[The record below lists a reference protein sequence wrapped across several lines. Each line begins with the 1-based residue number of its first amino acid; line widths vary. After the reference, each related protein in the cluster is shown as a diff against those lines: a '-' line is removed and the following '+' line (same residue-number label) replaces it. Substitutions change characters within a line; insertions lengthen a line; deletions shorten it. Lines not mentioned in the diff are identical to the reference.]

1 MNKYFT
7 FLAFALMATFGLTF
21 VSCSDD
27 SKDDGGGGDDYSVK
41 MPSGTTDVIIE
52 PVTDEEL
59 SQQTDKV
66 INLMREAEQR
76 FSEEDQ
82 LFIKRLFAETNVL
95 SAIYQYYEL
104 QELK

>member
-1 MNKYFT
+1 MIAAVPSFQKI
-7 FLAFALMATFGLTF
+7 M
-21 VSCSDD
+21 
-27 SKDDGGGGDDYSVK
+27 DDG
-41 MPSGTTDVIIE
+41 I
-52 PVTDEEL
+52 VTDEEL

-66 INLMREAEQR
+66 INLMREAERR

>member
-1 MNKYFT
+1 MIFNQQG
-7 FLAFALMATFGLTF
+7 FLDIDGMIAASPSFQKIM
-21 VSCSDD
+21 
-27 SKDDGGGGDDYSVK
+27 DDG
-41 MPSGTTDVIIE
+41 I
-52 PVTDEEL
+52 VTVEEL

-76 FSEEDQ
+76 FNEEDK
-82 LFIKRLFAETNVL
+82 LFIKRLFAETNIL

>member
-1 MNKYFT
+1 MIFNQQ
-7 FLAFALMATFGLTF
+7 GLLDIDGMIAAAPSF
-21 VSCSDD
+21 Q
-27 SKDDGGGGDDYSVK
+27 KIMDDG
-41 MPSGTTDVIIE
+41 I
-52 PVTDEEL
+52 VTDEEL

>member
-1 MNKYFT
+1 MIAAAPSFQKI
-7 FLAFALMATFGLTF
+7 M
-21 VSCSDD
+21 
-27 SKDDGGGGDDYSVK
+27 DDG
-41 MPSGTTDVIIE
+41 I
-52 PVTDEEL
+52 VTDEEL

>member
-1 MNKYFT
+1 MIFNQQGILDIDGMIAAAPSFQKI
-7 FLAFALMATFGLTF
+7 M
-21 VSCSDD
+21 
-27 SKDDGGGGDDYSVK
+27 DDG
-41 MPSGTTDVIIE
+41 I
-52 PVTDEEL
+52 VTDEEL

-66 INLMREAEQR
+66 INLMREAERR

-82 LFIKRLFAETNVL
+82 LFIKRLFAEANVL

>member
-1 MNKYFT
+1 MIAAAPSFQKI
-7 FLAFALMATFGLTF
+7 M
-21 VSCSDD
+21 
-27 SKDDGGGGDDYSVK
+27 DDG
-41 MPSGTTDVIIE
+41 I
-52 PVTDEEL
+52 VTDEEL

-66 INLMREAEQR
+66 INLMREAERR

-104 QELK
+104 QKLK

>member
-1 MNKYFT
+1 MIFNQQ
-7 FLAFALMATFGLTF
+7 ALLDIDGMIAASPSFQ
-21 VSCSDD
+21 
-27 SKDDGGGGDDYSVK
+27 KIMDDG
-41 MPSGTTDVIIE
+41 I
-52 PVTDEEL
+52 VTDEEL

-66 INLMREAEQR
+66 INLMREAERR

>member
-1 MNKYFT
+1 MIFNQQ
-7 FLAFALMATFGLTF
+7 GLLDIDGMIASAPSF
-21 VSCSDD
+21 Q
-27 SKDDGGGGDDYSVK
+27 KIMDDG
-41 MPSGTTDVIIE
+41 I
-52 PVTDEEL
+52 VTDEEL

-66 INLMREAEQR
+66 INLMREAERR

>member
-1 MNKYFT
+1 MIAASPSFQKI
-7 FLAFALMATFGLTF
+7 M
-21 VSCSDD
+21 
-27 SKDDGGGGDDYSVK
+27 DDG
-41 MPSGTTDVIIE
+41 I
-52 PVTDEEL
+52 VTDEEL

-66 INLMREAEQR
+66 INLMREAERR

>member
-1 MNKYFT
+1 MIFNQQ
-7 FLAFALMATFGLTF
+7 GLLDIDGMIAAVPSF
-21 VSCSDD
+21 Q
-27 SKDDGGGGDDYSVK
+27 KIMDDG
-41 MPSGTTDVIIE
+41 I
-52 PVTDEEL
+52 VTDEEL

>member
-1 MNKYFT
+1 MIFNQQ
-7 FLAFALMATFGLTF
+7 GLLDIDGMIAAAPSF
-21 VSCSDD
+21 Q
-27 SKDDGGGGDDYSVK
+27 KIMDDG
-41 MPSGTTDVIIE
+41 I
-52 PVTDEEL
+52 VTDEEL
-59 SQQTDKV
+59 SLQTDKV
-66 INLMREAEQR
+66 INLMREAERR

>member
-1 MNKYFT
+1 MIAAAPSFQKI
-7 FLAFALMATFGLTF
+7 M
-21 VSCSDD
+21 
-27 SKDDGGGGDDYSVK
+27 DDG
-41 MPSGTTDVIIE
+41 I
-52 PVTDEEL
+52 VTDEEL

-66 INLMREAEQR
+66 INLMREAERR

>member
-1 MNKYFT
+1 MIAAAPSFQKI
-7 FLAFALMATFGLTF
+7 M
-21 VSCSDD
+21 
-27 SKDDGGGGDDYSVK
+27 DDGV
-41 MPSGTTDVIIE
+41 
-52 PVTDEEL
+52 VTDEEL

-66 INLMREAEQR
+66 INLMREAERR